1 MYSRISKCYCLMK
14 TIEIFKFYGI
24 VTKYRIIIVYSNAN
38 NNMNMLINVNLL
50 HKNVKGIKEKEIPVS
65 EVN

>member
-1 MYSRISKCYCLMK
+1 MK

-50 HKNVKGIKEKEIPVS
+50 HKNVKGIKEKKIPVS

>member
-1 MYSRISKCYCLMK
+1 MK